1 MFVALA
7 AGVWAQFSSHSRLVV
22 LHVSVGARN
31 KPLTSLPREAFK
43 VFENGAPQQIKV
55 FRQEDI
61 PLSLGIAI
69 DNSASMR
76 PSRSRVEAA
85 ALSLVRASNPR
96 EEVFIVNFND
106 DAFLDVHFTN
116 DPARLR
122 EGIARIDSRGGTAMR
137 DAINLSLDY
146 TRADAKKDKKVLL
159 VVTDGNDNA
168 SRTSL
173 DHLVQKAAQSE
184 VAIYAIGLFS
194 KEEKDQANEA
204 KRALKQLTS
213 QTGGLVFYPKDVDEV
228 QQLAVEIAQ
237 DIRSQYTIAYSPAS
251 QKLDG
256 SYRKI
261 KVTVNGAGKSAVRT
275 RAGYYAL
282 PDAAVRGK
290 GPETEKDSH

>member
-1 MFVALA
+1 M
-7 AGVWAQFSSHSRLVV
+7 
-22 LHVSVGARN
+22 
-31 KPLTSLPREAFK
+31 TSLPREAFK

-55 FRQEDI
+55 FRHEDI

-76 PSRSRVEAA
+76 PSRTRVEAA

-96 EEVFIVNFND
+96 DEVFIVNFND

-116 DPARLR
+116 DSARLR

-146 TRADAKKDKKVLL
+146 TRAEAKKDKKVLL

-173 DHLVQKAAQSE
+173 DRLVQKAAQSE

-194 KEEKDQANEA
+194 KEERGQASEA

-237 DIRSQYTIAYSPAS
+237 DIRSQYTIAYSPAL

-261 KVTVNGAGKSAVRT
+261 KVTVNGAGKSTVRT

-282 PDAAVRGK
+282 PDAAVSGK
-290 GPETEKDSH
+290 GPKTEKNSH